1 MEDVIN
7 AVNSAQ
13 PGEKM
18 ELTLLRGD
26 NETKH
31 VTVTLG
37 VRPASAE

>member
-7 AVNSAQ
+7 EVNSAQ
-13 PGEKM
+13 PGDKM

-37 VRPASAE
+37 TRPASTE

>member
-1 MEDVIN
+1 MEEVVD

-13 PGEKM
+13 PGDKM
-18 ELTLLRGD
+18 ELTVLRGD

-37 VRPASAE
+37 VRPAKAE